1 MRQWYERWHAD
12 GVFCV
17 VYSRRDAHCEAD
29 GVIGGIRSEP
39 SVTR

>member
-1 MRQWYERWHAD
+1 
-12 GVFCV
+12 
-17 VYSRRDAHCEAD
+17 VYSRLDAHCEAD